1 MPVFNLTFRTLGGQ
15 TYRMP
20 VKSTMSIKDVKMK
33 VLAKLMSDKNYTE
46 NKSLIEN
53 AEIRL
58 TYATDNNNP
67 EELMDNQL
75 VSDYP
80 ALSKNPLIGISI
92 NTPLFKVHVFD
103 QENGHEMDIYIKSD
117 DTIFD
122 VKKKI
127 YTKLL
132 TVPFYKTHGSSMVSI
147 KYNNRFLVEPSL
159 TVSRFPAIQSTR
171 MIEIVVDGEQFYT
184 EVRLDVNRDRID
196 TLQSDIPFNYLMT
209 GSELKSLLTSSE
221 INGTKTFALHI
232 QNKRGAT
239 IEDDA
244 HLFEYPT
251 MDYDSELYLVYD
263 GEKNDNNSNNNSNNR
278 SNYSYNSNY
287 GGRRMTK
294 RKSRSHCKSR
304 RSHCKSRRGHKH

>member
-1 MPVFNLTFRTLGGQ
+1 
-15 TYRMP
+15 
-20 VKSTMSIKDVKMK
+20 MSIKDVKMK

-46 NKSLIEN
+46 NKNLIEN

-58 TYATDNNNP
+58 SYAIDNNNP
-67 EELMDNQL
+67 EELMDTQL

-127 YTKLL
+127 YMKLL
-132 TVPFYKTHGSSMVSI
+132 TIPFYKTHGSSMVSI

-171 MIEIVVDGEQFYT
+171 MIEIVVDDEQFYT
-184 EVRLDVNRDRID
+184 EVRLDVNRDRVD
-196 TLQSDIPFNYLMT
+196 LLQSDIPFNYLMT

-221 INGTKTFALHI
+221 INRTKTFALHI
-232 QNKRGAT
+232 ANKCGAT

-263 GEKNDNNSNNNSNNR
+263 GEKNNNNSNNR

-294 RKSRSHCKSR
+294 RKTRSHGKSFRSHRKSR
-304 RSHCKSRRGHKH
+304 CGRKSH